1 MLSLTVDGFLVH
13 TNTVT
18 MIKFVLYLIL
28 SSIVENLNEK
38 SRLLHVCRFFY
49 AFLKIY
55 FPLKFKDYNQ
65 TSYFLTDS
73 NQSNELNLFN
83 AAQRIVR
90 INKSQVTGHM

>member
-1 MLSLTVDGFLVH
+1 
-13 TNTVT
+13 

-38 SRLLHVCRFFY
+38 SRLLCRFFY
-49 AFLKIY
+49 AFLKIC

-90 INKSQVTGHM
+90 NNKSQVTGHM

>member
-18 MIKFVLYLIL
+18 MIKFVLYLML

-38 SRLLHVCRFFY
+38 SRLLCRFFY

>member
-1 MLSLTVDGFLVH
+1 
-13 TNTVT
+13 

-38 SRLLHVCRFFY
+38 SRLLCRFFY
-49 AFLKIY
+49 AFLKIC

>member
-18 MIKFVLYLIL
+18 MTKFVLYLIL

-38 SRLLHVCRFFY
+38 SRLLCRFFY
-49 AFLKIY
+49 AFLKIC

>member
-13 TNTVT
+13 TNTVA

-38 SRLLHVCRFFY
+38 SRLLCRFFY
-49 AFLKIY
+49 AFLKIC

>member
-1 MLSLTVDGFLVH
+1 
-13 TNTVT
+13 

-38 SRLLHVCRFFY
+38 SRLLCRFFY

-55 FPLKFKDYNQ
+55 FPLKFKDYNQLQ

>member
-1 MLSLTVDGFLVH
+1 
-13 TNTVT
+13 

-38 SRLLHVCRFFY
+38 SRLLCRFFY

-55 FPLKFKDYNQ
+55 FPLIFKDYNQ